1 MTQGRAARRRRAHRR
16 RNRTP
21 VGLPRCTADE
31 RQQMSRGPDEL
42 SAMLARIDGRG
53 YKAYREIEGV
63 YEFPSHKLHID
74 HVQGDPF
81 AAPSRVRLVV
91 PQSAAGFDAE
101 LFSNADRNRALCDYV
116 TRAAAAACDRLS
128 KRTGTGRGGLIAIER
143 PGQEVLERT
152 SVLMDETRVEARIS
166 VGLPAR
172 GRRVLGREASNILVD
187 RLTDVVRASLLAAHL
202 DRSAARRH
210 VEAVE
215 DQCALRRALAERG
228 LVAFIGDGSR
238 LPRRSG
244 VDARAMQE
252 GVVEFVSPDTLRV
265 EFDVPNAGRVS
276 GMGVR
281 DGVTLIVGGGYHG
294 KSTLLSA
301 IELGVYDHPPGDG
314 RERVVTVADAVK
326 IRAEDGRSV
335 RGVDISPF
343 ISNLPFG
350 RDTEAFT
357 TDDASGSTSQA
368 ANIAEALEYGTSLIL
383 IDEDTSATNFMI
395 RDHRMQE
402 LIAKN
407 KEPITPFIDKV
418 RQMHDELG
426 VSVVIVVGGVG
437 DYFDVAD
444 TVVAMDSYR
453 PLDVTDRAHA
463 IAARYAAERRPEGG
477 ETFGNVTRRAPIAGS
492 LDPSRGRRPEKVDAK
507 GLSTILFGR
516 TRLDL
521 SACEQLV
528 SVAQT
533 RAIGDALVL
542 AAKRF
547 MDGRRS
553 VSEVLDLIELE
564 LSRRGLDALSPLRS
578 GGYARPRRQEL
589 AQALN
594 RLRTLRV
601 NRLT

>member
-1 MTQGRAARRRRAHRR
+1 
-16 RNRTP
+16 
-21 VGLPRCTADE
+21 
-31 RQQMSRGPDEL
+31 
-42 SAMLARIDGRG
+42 
-53 YKAYREIEGV
+53 
-63 YEFPSHKLHID
+63 
-74 HVQGDPF
+74 
-81 AAPSRVRLVV
+81 
-91 PQSAAGFDAE
+91 
-101 LFSNADRNRALCDYV
+101 
-116 TRAAAAACDRLS
+116 
-128 KRTGTGRGGLIAIER
+128 
-143 PGQEVLERT
+143 
-152 SVLMDETRVEARIS
+152 
-166 VGLPAR
+166 
-172 GRRVLGREASNILVD
+172 
-187 RLTDVVRASLLAAHL
+187 
-202 DRSAARRH
+202 
-210 VEAVE
+210 
-215 DQCALRRALAERG
+215 
-228 LVAFIGDGSR
+228 
-238 LPRRSG
+238 
-244 VDARAMQE
+244 MQE
-252 GVVEFVSPDTLRV
+252 GVIEFVSPDTLRV
-265 EFDVPNAGRVS
+265 EFDVPNAGRVF
-276 GMGVR
+276 GMGVP

-301 IELGVYDHPPGDG
+301 IELGVYDHAPGDG
-314 RERVVTVADAVK
+314 RDRVVTVADAVK

-402 LIAKN
+402 LIAKD

-426 VSVVIVVGGVG
+426 VSAIIVVGGVG

-453 PLDVTDRAHA
+453 PLDVTDRARA
-463 IAARYAAERRPEGG
+463 IAARHAAERRPEGG
-477 ETFGNVTRRAPIAGS
+477 ETFGNVTRRAPIAES

-553 VSEVLDLIELE
+553 VPEVLDLIELE
-564 LSRRGLDALSPLRS
+564 LSRRGLDALSPVRS